1 MTAFVMSSAVE
12 TFLIIFSDK
21 SKRFLGP
28 SRTGVFARNEKE
40 REENKIL
47 FPSFVTQSK

>member
-12 TFLIIFSDK
+12 TSLIIFSDK

-28 SRTGVFARNEKE
+28 SRTGVFARNDKE
-40 REENKIL
+40 REENEKICPIAL
-47 FPSFVTQSK
+47 

>member
-12 TFLIIFSDK
+12 TSLIIFSDK

-28 SRTGVFARNEKE
+28 SRTGVFARNDKE
-40 REENKIL
+40 REEKIL
-47 FPSFVTQSK
+47 FQSFVTQSK